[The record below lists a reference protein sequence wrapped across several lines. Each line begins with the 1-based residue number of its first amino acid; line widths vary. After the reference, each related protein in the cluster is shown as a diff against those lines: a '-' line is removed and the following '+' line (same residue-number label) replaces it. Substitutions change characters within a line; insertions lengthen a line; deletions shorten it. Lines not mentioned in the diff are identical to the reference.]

1 MTVTRIPYT
10 DEDKRK
16 DAEHRKDVQWFNQHS
31 GELMRQYP
39 EQWIAVLGQKVVG
52 AAPDVYDLIAH
63 LKEKGIAQDV
73 ILWEHMTE
81 TETRLMD
88 VYDPDTDEWQ
98 TVVMTFRWNDDFGG
112 V

>member
-10 DEDKRK
+10 DEDQRK

-52 AAPDVYDLIAH
+52 AAPDVYDLIDH

-81 TETRLMD
+81 SETRLMD

>member
-10 DEDKRK
+10 DEDQRK
-16 DAEHRKDVQWFNQHS
+16 DAEHRKDVQWFNKHS

-52 AAPDVYDLIAH
+52 AAPDVYDLIDH

-73 ILWEHMTE
+73 ILWEQMTE